1 MGLAFGVIMQ
11 RPPALVAPPP
21 QAAAAEARRQAIW
34 NRVVSRAQAR
44 RPLRTAQEDTED
56 AEQTRRVVAAVVGES
71 SRAPG
76 TESTE
81 SEDELERELE
91 AALADDEGEQQAG
104 SSSQGGA
111 RAEDR
116 AECGEEPR
124 GMSLEEIE
132 EQLMRD
138 DD

>member
-56 AEQTRRVVAAVVGES
+56 AALTRGVVAAVVGES
-71 SRAPG
+71 NGAQG
-76 TESTE
+76 TAATESD
-81 SEDELERELE
+81 DEIERELE
-91 AALADDEGEQQAG
+91 AALAGDGGEGQAG

-111 RAEDR
+111 EARGGGGAEP
-116 AECGEEPR
+116 G
-124 GMSLEEIE
+124 GMSLEEME
-132 EQLMRD
+132 EFLMRD

>member
-11 RPPALVAPPP
+11 RPPALMAPPP
-21 QAAAAEARRQAIW
+21 QAVAAEARRQAIW

-56 AEQTRRVVAAVVGES
+56 AALTRGVVAAVVGES
-71 SRAPG
+71 NGA
-76 TESTE
+76 ESTD
-81 SEDELERELE
+81 DEMERELE
-91 AALADDEGEQQAG
+91 AALAGDGGEGQAG

-111 RAEDR
+111 EARGGGGAEP
-116 AECGEEPR
+116 G
-124 GMSLEEIE
+124 GMSLEEME
-132 EQLMRD
+132 EFLMRD